1 MKDIKFQCK
10 DCDKKDC
17 DKYKVNLL
25 RYKPSW
31 ASVAGYDACVAWI
44 GEGAVSEDK
53 AVMRMIE
60 PPVAE
65 LHYTL
70 QVSHPFKA
78 NPRDPCWVLFQ
89 PWDSA
94 VNGWED
100 FPHEL
105 EFARL
110 VKCKPVEITRR
121 NDKSYWIV
129 IEVLDSIEFG
139 KISDCFAK
147 GSGPIP
153 PYPNQGMSCIDWSDL
168 MYFSA
173 NLESDVTAWFICQK
187 QGKKMTMLLYGTSGW
202 HEDFFFAGNRPLSPE
217 EFNCLDLA
225 FLK

>member
-100 FPHEL
+100 FSPYK
-105 EFARL
+105 RL
-110 VKCKPVEITRR
+110 MINTNVRKTIPV
-121 NDKSYWIV
+121 
-129 IEVLDSIEFG
+129 VLM
-139 KISDCFAK
+139 
-147 GSGPIP
+147 
-153 PYPNQGMSCIDWSDL
+153 Q
-168 MYFSA
+168 
-173 NLESDVTAWFICQK
+173 
-187 QGKKMTMLLYGTSGW
+187 
-202 HEDFFFAGNRPLSPE
+202 H
-217 EFNCLDLA
+217 
-225 FLK
+225 